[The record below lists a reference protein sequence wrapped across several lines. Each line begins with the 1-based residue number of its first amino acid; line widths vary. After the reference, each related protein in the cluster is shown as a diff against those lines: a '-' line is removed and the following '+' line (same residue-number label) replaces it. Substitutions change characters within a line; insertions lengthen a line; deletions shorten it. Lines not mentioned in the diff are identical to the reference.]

1 VLLLG
6 AVGRGPGKE
15 AAHMGR
21 SSRRNSWV
29 RLAGGA
35 GVRRYAESWLLY
47 KLEAIRFSSSS
58 RGKPSYVVTGREKE
72 EEKERK
78 C

>member
-1 VLLLG
+1 
-6 AVGRGPGKE
+6 
-15 AAHMGR
+15 M
-21 SSRRNSWV
+21 
-29 RLAGGA
+29 RLAGGAA

>member
-1 VLLLG
+1 MGETKG
-6 AVGRGPGKE
+6 A
-15 AAHMGR
+15 AA
-21 SSRRNSWV
+21 
-29 RLAGGA
+29 AA
-35 GVRRYAESWLLY
+35 APESLLLY

-58 RGKPSYVVTGREKE
+58 RGKPSYVTGREKE

>member
-1 VLLLG
+1 MLLLG
-6 AVGRGPGKE
+6 AVGRGQGKE

-21 SSRRNSWV
+21 RRRRNSWV
-29 RLAGGA
+29 RLAGGF